1 MCCDRISSEDLGS
14 DVGRSLFIK
23 GLQEAD
29 SGRYTC
35 AAVYTGSQRLE
46 AHVNLTTIG
55 ELLFIDDEVRSGDD
69 LWGSPLAVAD
79 CPNPGALLFA
89 PHWKFLVLFWSL
101 RGNASAESFRNLK
114 KLFVVIL
121 ILLLLLPV
129 GITWEDAPTEQS
141 AIFGR
146 PYKVRCVV
154 RANPPATIDW
164 QKNGQSFTTSQFTY
178 LYSSIISLPS

>member
-69 LWGSPLAVAD
+69 LRGSPLAVAD

-101 RGNASAESFRNLK
+101 RGNASAESFRN
-114 KLFVVIL
+114 
-121 ILLLLLPV
+121 
-129 GITWEDAPTEQS
+129 
-141 AIFGR
+141 
-146 PYKVRCVV
+146 
-154 RANPPATIDW
+154 
-164 QKNGQSFTTSQFTY
+164 
-178 LYSSIISLPS
+178 